1 MLRQKGHLGTNL
13 ITNSTNSFFLLF
25 LAFHR
30 PLAFKF
36 AALLITLNT
45 VTMYALDY
53 TDSVSNYCVQDTMA
67 HHGVCGLLW
76 CKKKLFETQSLL
88 NELFSVAGN
97 WSGFSGGGRGG
108 EGKKKKQAISL
119 PLVPAWVSNQN
130 IRILFLLP
138 ACKTTHTK
146 FHLLRR
152 MSTTLGLFYCSSSQ
166 TSLNYEVALHI
177 HLAFGLL
184 VFSLSLLAS
193 YLFSFPLLLSV

>member
-1 MLRQKGHLGTNL
+1 MSCSQWLEIDQVFRG
-13 ITNSTNSFFLLF
+13 
-25 LAFHR
+25 
-30 PLAFKF
+30 
-36 AALLITLNT
+36 
-45 VTMYALDY
+45 
-53 TDSVSNYCVQDTMA
+53 
-67 HHGVCGLLW
+67 
-76 CKKKLFETQSLL
+76 E
-88 NELFSVAGN
+88 
-97 WSGFSGGGRGG
+97 GGGVR
-108 EGKKKKQAISL
+108 EKKKQAISL

>member
-1 MLRQKGHLGTNL
+1 
-13 ITNSTNSFFLLF
+13 
-25 LAFHR
+25 
-30 PLAFKF
+30 
-36 AALLITLNT
+36 
-45 VTMYALDY
+45 
-53 TDSVSNYCVQDTMA
+53 MA
-67 HHGVCGLLW
+67 HHAVCGLLW
-76 CKKKLFETQSLL
+76 CKKLFETQSLL

-108 EGKKKKQAISL
+108 EGKKKQAISL

-166 TSLNYEVALHI
+166 TSMNYEVALHI
-177 HLAFGLL
+177 HPPGFWSPNFLSFSFGLL
-184 VFSLSLLAS
+184 FIQFPTPFISLIIIWLVVIIITVPGWKEPFLV
-193 YLFSFPLLLSV
+193 LTLHFLNDKHVNLIRKF

>member
-1 MLRQKGHLGTNL
+1 M
-13 ITNSTNSFFLLF
+13 
-25 LAFHR
+25 
-30 PLAFKF
+30 
-36 AALLITLNT
+36 
-45 VTMYALDY
+45 
-53 TDSVSNYCVQDTMA
+53 SNYCVQDTMA
-67 HHGVCGLLW
+67 HLRYVDCCDAKNYLRHNRYWMSCSQWLEIDQVFRG
-76 CKKKLFETQSLL
+76 E
-88 NELFSVAGN
+88 
-97 WSGFSGGGRGG
+97 GGGGWG
-108 EGKKKKQAISL
+108 KKKQAISL

-184 VFSLSLLAS
+184 IFSLSLLAS

>member
-1 MLRQKGHLGTNL
+1 M
-13 ITNSTNSFFLLF
+13 
-25 LAFHR
+25 
-30 PLAFKF
+30 
-36 AALLITLNT
+36 
-45 VTMYALDY
+45 
-53 TDSVSNYCVQDTMA
+53 SNYCVQDTMA
-67 HHGVCGLLW
+67 HHAVCGLLW
-76 CKKKLFETQSLL
+76 CKKLFETQSLL

-97 WSGFSGGGRGG
+97 WSGFLGGGREGG
-108 EGKKKKQAISL
+108 WGKKKKQAISL

-177 HLAFGLL
+177 HLAFGLP

>member
-1 MLRQKGHLGTNL
+1 M
-13 ITNSTNSFFLLF
+13 
-25 LAFHR
+25 
-30 PLAFKF
+30 
-36 AALLITLNT
+36 
-45 VTMYALDY
+45 
-53 TDSVSNYCVQDTMA
+53 SNYCVQDTMA

-108 EGKKKKQAISL
+108 EGKKKKPAISL

-152 MSTTLGLFYCSSSQ
+152 MSTTLWLFYCSSSQ

>member
-1 MLRQKGHLGTNL
+1 MR
-13 ITNSTNSFFLLF
+13 
-25 LAFHR
+25 
-30 PLAFKF
+30 
-36 AALLITLNT
+36 
-45 VTMYALDY
+45 
-53 TDSVSNYCVQDTMA
+53 
-67 HHGVCGLLW
+67 
-76 CKKKLFETQSLL
+76 E
-88 NELFSVAGN
+88 
-97 WSGFSGGGRGG
+97 
-108 EGKKKKQAISL
+108 KKKKQAISL

-152 MSTTLGLFYCSSSQ
+152 MSTTLRLFYCSSYQ
-166 TSLNYEVALHI
+166 TSMNYEVASHI

>member
-1 MLRQKGHLGTNL
+1 
-13 ITNSTNSFFLLF
+13 
-25 LAFHR
+25 
-30 PLAFKF
+30 
-36 AALLITLNT
+36 
-45 VTMYALDY
+45 
-53 TDSVSNYCVQDTMA
+53 VSNYRVQDTVT
-67 HHGVCGLLW
+67 HHVVCGLLW
-76 CKKKLFETQSLL
+76 CKNLFETQLLL
-88 NELFSVAGN
+88 NELFSMAGN
-97 WSGFSGGGRGG
+97 WSGFGGAGRGG
-108 EGKKKKQAISL
+108 AGRGGWSWGRKKQAISL
-119 PLVPAWVSNQN
+119 PSVPAWVSNQN

-166 TSLNYEVALHI
+166 TIMNYEVAPRI

>member
-1 MLRQKGHLGTNL
+1 M
-13 ITNSTNSFFLLF
+13 
-25 LAFHR
+25 
-30 PLAFKF
+30 
-36 AALLITLNT
+36 
-45 VTMYALDY
+45 
-53 TDSVSNYCVQDTMA
+53 SNYCVQDTMA
-67 HHGVCGLLW
+67 HHAVCGLLW
-76 CKKKLFETQSLL
+76 CKKLFETQSLL

-108 EGKKKKQAISL
+108 EGKKKRQAISL
-119 PLVPAWVSNQN
+119 PLVPTWVSNQN

>member
-1 MLRQKGHLGTNL
+1 M
-13 ITNSTNSFFLLF
+13 
-25 LAFHR
+25 
-30 PLAFKF
+30 
-36 AALLITLNT
+36 
-45 VTMYALDY
+45 
-53 TDSVSNYCVQDTMA
+53 SNYCVQDTMA
-67 HHGVCGLLW
+67 HHAVCGLLW
-76 CKKKLFETQSLL
+76 CKKLCETQSLL

-152 MSTTLGLFYCSSSQ
+152 MSTTLRLFYCSSYQ
-166 TSLNYEVALHI
+166 TSMNYEVALHI

-184 VFSLSLLAS
+184 VISLSLLAS

>member
-1 MLRQKGHLGTNL
+1 M
-13 ITNSTNSFFLLF
+13 
-25 LAFHR
+25 
-30 PLAFKF
+30 
-36 AALLITLNT
+36 
-45 VTMYALDY
+45 
-53 TDSVSNYCVQDTMA
+53 SNYCVQDTMA
-67 HHGVCGLLW
+67 HHAVCGLLW
-76 CKKKLFETQSLL
+76 CKKLFETQSLL

-97 WSGFSGGGRGG
+97 WSCFSGGREAGW
-108 EGKKKKQAISL
+108 GKKKKQAISL

-138 ACKTTHTK
+138 ACTTTHTK